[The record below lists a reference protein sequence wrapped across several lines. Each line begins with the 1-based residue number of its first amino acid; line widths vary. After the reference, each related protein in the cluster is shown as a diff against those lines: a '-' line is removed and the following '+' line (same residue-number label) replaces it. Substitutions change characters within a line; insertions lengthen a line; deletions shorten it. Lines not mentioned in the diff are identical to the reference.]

1 MNLIRDFFAR
11 LKSFFSKQAAQGDMR
26 SLDVGEI
33 ASRFKLVEE
42 ARHLANLGLPAFHS
56 KVLTGTELE
65 VVNYIDGAREQMQR
79 QTLMEMERLE
89 RQMSQTQAEQHNVK
103 ANLLSA
109 DFERQALIIFNEQNS
124 WLDKLGSA
132 AKRRVAELEQF
143 RQEHQLMRDALYP
156 DGAGLFFRYAVLVLL
171 VVFEGVFN
179 ASFFAEGL
187 SSGLLGGFL
196 YAALLAGL
204 NVGVTFVFGKTAVR
218 WAFHRQTVIR
228 TLGLLALGV
237 ALCFTLVMAL
247 SMGHLRAAILAE
259 SLSPTKDAWVA
270 LLSHPFGLDDLV
282 AWVLFFA
289 TVGFGVASLLDGL
302 FIDDLYPGFGAISRR
317 TQAAVEEFEEEFE
330 EVRASL
336 EAIKQ
341 DNIDAL
347 DQEILSANQQ
357 GLQLLLQ
364 LNDHKATYQAW
375 VQTLSDSE
383 IALYAALRI
392 FRAENERARHDAL
405 RPSYFD
411 TLPTLRPIRIPAPD
425 LTKFEQAYQ
434 ELTRK
439 AKTLENTLPQRRAK
453 VYQLFDAHIAQLNFI
468 KQTQKAGAGGQL

>member
-1 MNLIRDFFAR
+1 MNLIQAFFAR
-11 LKSFFSKQAAQGDMR
+11 LKSFFSKQAPLGEMR
-26 SLDVGEI
+26 SLDVGDI
-33 ASRFKLVEE
+33 ANRFKLVEE

-56 KVLTGTELE
+56 KALTGTELE
-65 VVNYIDGAREQMQR
+65 VVNYIEGAREQMQR
-79 QTLMEMERLE
+79 QTVMEMERLE

-124 WLDKLGSA
+124 WLDKLGQS

-143 RQEHQLMRDALYP
+143 RQDHHLVRDALYP
-156 DGAGLFFRYAVLVLL
+156 DAAGLFFRYAVLVLL

-187 SSGLLGGFL
+187 SSGLLGGFM

-204 NVGVTFVFGKTAVR
+204 NVGVTFILGKTAVR
-218 WAFHRQTVIR
+218 WSFHHQSALRV
-228 TLGLLALGV
+228 LGLLALCV
-237 ALCFTLVMAL
+237 ALCFTFAMAL
-247 SMGHLRAAILAE
+247 SMGHLRAAILVE
-259 SLSPTKDAWVA
+259 SVSPTKDAWMA

-289 TVGFGVASLLDGL
+289 TVGFGVVSLIDGL
-302 FIDDLYPGFGAISRR
+302 FIDDLYPGYGAISRR
-317 TQAAVEEFEEEFE
+317 AQAAVEEFEEEFE

-347 DQEILSANQQ
+347 DQEILSASQQ
-357 GLQLLLQ
+357 GLQLLMQ
-364 LNDHKATYQAW
+364 LNEHKAAYQAW

-383 IALYAALRI
+383 IALYAALRL
-392 FRAENERARHDAL
+392 FRAENERARNDAL

-411 TLPTLRPIRIPAPD
+411 TLPQLRPIRIPTPD
-425 LTKFEQAYQ
+425 LTRFEQAYQ
-434 ELTRK
+434 ALTK
-439 AKTLENTLPQRRAK
+439 KTKTLENTLPQRRAK
-453 VYQLFDAHIAQLNFI
+453 VYELFDAHIAQLNFI
-468 KQTQKAGAGGQL
+468 KQTQQLGTEGRA